1 MQPSRSQDAP
11 QLLENL
17 ALQATD
23 YALHMMRTTGSV
35 PPTVIADTNEG
46 YIFCM
51 PTSLTDEAAKDRFAE
66 VARLM
71 AIAYNANAIVM
82 VVEAWARLPDKNGHL
97 DTNTPPSQAPD
108 RKEIVAL
115 MLEDRS
121 HSATS
126 LLPIIRDA
134 GGKFI
139 ELASPGPIQ
148 FGESEGRFAG
158 LMKGSAPTAEQSAKA
173 KAVLQQLRLSV
184 VNRGAGLNL
193 N

>member
-1 MQPSRSQDAP
+1 MKPLRWHDNP
-11 QLLENL
+11 QGLEPL
-17 ALQATD
+17 AAQAAD

-35 PPTVIADTNEG
+35 PPTAIAVTDDG
-46 YIFCM
+46 LIFCM
-51 PTSLTDEAAKDRFAE
+51 PDDLANEAAKDRFAE
-66 VARLM
+66 IARLL
-71 AIAYNANAIVM
+71 ATAYCARALVM
-82 VVEAWARLPDKNGHL
+82 IVEAWATMPDANGHL
-97 DTNTPPSQAPD
+97 DTNTPPSQSPN
-108 RKEIVAL
+108 RREIVAL
-115 MLEDRS
+115 MFEDRS

-139 ELASPGPIQ
+139 ELESSGPIQ

-184 VNRGAGLNL
+184 VNRGFDPTLN
-193 N
+193 